1 MQALVAFLRR
11 RTLAE
16 KGLPPLGLARVGCS
30 PFSFVC
36 ILLFLFSSPAF
47 DLGSTPSLSWCPSP
61 SSEDV
66 DTTIEDVAAE
76 AAAEAEKIAAEE
88 SARDAA
94 EDSTKGPTE
103 GSDKERAEEPGK
115 GPTKGTDEAT
125 AEEAV
130 VDDQPPPLPPLAPA
144 ST

>member
-1 MQALVAFLRR
+1 MASPRR
-11 RTLAE
+11 QTLAE
-16 KGLPPLGLARVGCS
+16 KGLPPHGLARVS
-30 PFSFVC
+30 HLLPASAC
-36 ILLFLFSSPAF
+36 ILSFLFSLLAF
-47 DLGSTPSLSWCPSP
+47 NLGSTLSPSWRLDP

-66 DTTIEDVAAE
+66 DTTIKDVATDAAVE
-76 AAAEAEKIAAEE
+76 ADKIAAEE

>member
-1 MQALVAFLRR
+1 MAFLRR
-11 RTLAE
+11 RILAE
-16 KGLPPLGLARVGCS
+16 KGLPPLGLARVGYP
-30 PFSFVC
+30 PFSSVC

-47 DLGSTPSLSWCPSP
+47 DLGSTPSLSWCSGP

-88 SARDAA
+88 SARDAT
-94 EDSTKGPTE
+94 EDAAKGPTE

-115 GPTKGTDEAT
+115 GPAEGIGEALPRRQWST
-125 AEEAV
+125 IS
-130 VDDQPPPLPPLAPA
+130 PPAPPPLAPA